1 MAVIEAPRPVMD
13 NPLSHENIS
22 QRAYE
27 IWEARGRP
35 ESDGSEEWNE
45 AVRQIRAELDDAKS
59 HRTSSVNSHSVHAAR
74 SSRGPLL
81 RLYDRL
87 RGRG

>member
-1 MAVIEAPRPVMD
+1 MD

-35 ESDGSEEWNE
+35 ESDGQEEWDE
-45 AVRQIRAELDDAKS
+45 AVRQIQSELEGANS
-59 HRTSSVNSHSVHAAR
+59 RRNSAVNSDPIHSAR
-74 SSRGPLL
+74 EGRGPLL
-81 RLYDRL
+81 RLFDRL